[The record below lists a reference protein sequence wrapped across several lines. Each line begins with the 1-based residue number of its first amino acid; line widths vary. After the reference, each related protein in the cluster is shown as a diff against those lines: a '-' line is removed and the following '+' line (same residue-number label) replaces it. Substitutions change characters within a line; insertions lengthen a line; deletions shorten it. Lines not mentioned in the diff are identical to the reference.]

1 MDIKNEDMPY
11 LKKAFDGLENELTR
25 FLEDSAPDW
34 ILYDF
39 APHWLPPVAARL
51 GISRAFFLIINAWF
65 LAFFGS
71 SETMINSSE
80 ERNKAEEFM
89 IPQKWVRFDT
99 KVAYRRYEANWIVAA
114 NQKNDSGFSDFYRS
128 GKVIDG
134 CHCQV
139 IFLRH
144 CYEFESD
151 WLKLLEELHRKP
163 VIPVG
168 LMTPQVEE
176 DNSQSWVSIK
186 TWLDNQN
193 KRSVVYVA
201 LGSEVTPSQDQL
213 NELALGLELSGVP
226 FFWALR
232 KPSETVE
239 SYSVDLPD
247 GFQERVRGWGMVWK
261 SWAPQLKILSHDSVG
276 AFLTHCGWSSFV
288 EGLTFGHLLIALPF
302 LVDQGL
308 NARIIADKQVGIEI
322 PKNDEDG
329 SYTKN
334 SVSDSVKLVMVES
347 EGKKFRDKAKEMSA
361 IFGDRPAAMDS
372 NSMAKNTKLH
382 VVMFPWLAF
391 GHLLSYFELSKFI
404 AEKGH
409 KISFVS
415 TPRNIDRLPKIP
427 PHLVSSI
434 TLVKLSFPKVEQ
446 LPESA
451 EATMDIK
458 NEDMPYLK
466 KAFDGL
472 QNELTRFLED
482 CSGLDFL

>member
-1 MDIKNEDMPY
+1 MDSRSKLHVVMFPWLAFGHIIPYFELSKFIAEKGHKISFVSTPRNIDRLPKIPPHLVSSITLVKIPLPKVEQLPESAEATMDIKNEDMPY

-71 SETMINSSE
+71 SETMINRSD

-89 IPQKWVRFDT
+89 IPPKWVRFET
-99 KVAYRRYEANWIVAA
+99 KVAYRRYEANSIVAA
-114 NQKNDSGFSDFYRS
+114 TQKNDSGFSDFYRC

-134 CHCQV
+134 SDV
-139 IFLRH
+139 IFIRH

-151 WLKLLEELHRKP
+151 WLKLLEELHHKP

-168 LMTPQVEE
+168 LMPPQVEE
-176 DNSQSWVSIK
+176 DKSQSWVSIR
-186 TWLDNQN
+186 TWLDNQS
-193 KRSVVYVA
+193 KSSVVYVA
-201 LGSEVTPSQDQL
+201 LGSEVTPSQEQL

-232 KPSETVE
+232 KPSGTVE

-247 GFQERVRGWGMVWK
+247 GFEERVKGRGMVWK
-261 SWAPQLKILSHDSVG
+261 GWAPQLKILSHDSVV

-288 EGLTFGHLLIALPF
+288 EGLTFGHPLIALPF
-302 LVDQGL
+302 LLDQGL
-308 NARIIADKQVGIEI
+308 NARMIADKQIGIEI

-334 SVSDSVKLVMVES
+334 SVSDSVKLVMVEN
-347 EGKKFRDKAKEMSA
+347 EGKKFRNKAKEMSA
-361 IFGDRPAAMDS
+361 IFGD
-372 NSMAKNTKLH
+372 KKLQD
-382 VVMFPWLAF
+382 
-391 GHLLSYFELSKFI
+391 GYIENFI
-404 AEKGH
+404 
-409 KISFVS
+409 
-415 TPRNIDRLPKIP
+415 N
-427 PHLVSSI
+427 
-434 TLVKLSFPKVEQ
+434 
-446 LPESA
+446 
-451 EATMDIK
+451 
-458 NEDMPYLK
+458 
-466 KAFDGL
+466 
-472 QNELTRFLED
+472 FLENHRIM
-482 CSGLDFL
+482 SSAANG

>member
-1 MDIKNEDMPY
+1 MDSRSKLHVVMFPWLAFGHIIPYFELSKFIAEKGHKISFVSTPRNIDRLPKIPPHLVSSITLVMLPFPKIEQLPESAEATMDIKNEDMPY

-34 ILYDF
+34 ILYDYV
-39 APHWLPPVAARL
+39 AHWLPPVAARL

-71 SETMINSSE
+71 TETLINGSD
-80 ERNKAEEFM
+80 ERNKAEDFM
-89 IPQKWVRFDT
+89 IPPKWVRFET

-114 NQKNDSGFSDFYRS
+114 TLKNDSGVSDVYRC

-134 CHCQV
+134 CDV
-139 IFLRH
+139 IFIRH

-151 WLKLLEELHRKP
+151 WLKVLEELHRKP

-168 LMTPQVEE
+168 LMTPQVEA
-176 DNSQSWVSIK
+176 DNSQSWVSMK

-232 KPSETVE
+232 KPSGTVE
-239 SYSVDLPD
+239 SHSVDLPD
-247 GFQERVRGWGMVWK
+247 GFEERVKGRGMVWK

-276 AFLTHCGWSSFV
+276 GFLTHCGWSSFV
-288 EGLTFGHLLIALPF
+288 EGLTFGHPLIALPF

-308 NARIIADKQVGIEI
+308 NARIIADKQIGIEI
-322 PKNDEDG
+322 PKNNENG

-334 SVSDSVKLVMVES
+334 SVSDSVKLVMVEN

-361 IFGDRPAAMDS
+361 IFGDRELHDGYIDS
-372 NSMAKNTKLH
+372 
-382 VVMFPWLAF
+382 
-391 GHLLSYFELSKFI
+391 FI
-404 AEKGH
+404 H
-409 KISFVS
+409 
-415 TPRNIDRLPKIP
+415 
-427 PHLVSSI
+427 
-434 TLVKLSFPKVEQ
+434 
-446 LPESA
+446 
-451 EATMDIK
+451 
-458 NEDMPYLK
+458 
-466 KAFDGL
+466 
-472 QNELTRFLED
+472 FLENHRIMSNAAT
-482 CSGLDFL
+482 SG

>member
-1 MDIKNEDMPY
+1 MDSRSKLHVVMFPWLAFGHINPYFELSKFIAEKGHKISFVSTPRNIDRLPKIPPHLVSSITLVKLPFPKVEQLPESAEATMDIKNEDMPY

-71 SETMINSSE
+71 SETMINCSDE
-80 ERNKAEEFM
+80 KNRAEEFM
-89 IPQKWVRFDT
+89 IPPKWVRFET
-99 KVAYRRYEANWIVAA
+99 KVAYRRYEANWIVGAT
-114 NQKNDSGFSDFYRS
+114 QKNDSGFSDFYRI
-128 GKVIDG
+128 GKVSDG
-134 CHCQV
+134 SEV

-201 LGSEVTPSQDQL
+201 LGSEVTPSEDQL

-232 KPSETVE
+232 RPSGTVE

-247 GFQERVRGWGMVWK
+247 GFEERVKGRGMVWK

-288 EGLTFGHLLIALPF
+288 EGLTFGHPLIALPF

-308 NARIIADKQVGIEI
+308 NARIIAEKQIGIEI

-334 SVSDSVKLVMVES
+334 SVSDSVKLVMVEN

-361 IFGDRPAAMDS
+361 IFGD
-372 NSMAKNTKLH
+372 KKLQD
-382 VVMFPWLAF
+382 
-391 GHLLSYFELSKFI
+391 GYIDNFI
-404 AEKGH
+404 
-409 KISFVS
+409 
-415 TPRNIDRLPKIP
+415 N
-427 PHLVSSI
+427 
-434 TLVKLSFPKVEQ
+434 
-446 LPESA
+446 
-451 EATMDIK
+451 
-458 NEDMPYLK
+458 
-466 KAFDGL
+466 
-472 QNELTRFLED
+472 FLENHRIMSSAA
-482 CSGLDFL
+482 SG